1 MFVGELWTHSASFGE
16 VAVGEKCV
24 EAAYRVS
31 VSHAREYKAQHFHS
45 FLGLKSEVI
54 VARAGG

>member
-1 MFVGELWTHSASFGE
+1 VFVGELWTHSASFGE

-45 FLGLKSEVI
+45 FL
-54 VARAGG
+54 A